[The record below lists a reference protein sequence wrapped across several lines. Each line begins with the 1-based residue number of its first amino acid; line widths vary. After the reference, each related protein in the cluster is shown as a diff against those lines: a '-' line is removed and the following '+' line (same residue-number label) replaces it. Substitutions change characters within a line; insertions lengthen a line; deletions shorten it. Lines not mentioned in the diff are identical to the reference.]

1 MFLKDC
7 YPDLK
12 NKYNKVKF
20 TGISFN
26 SKSIKKDFIFF
37 AIKGNKV
44 DGNNFIND
52 AIKRGARIIISKNIK
67 EKYENSILYINN
79 KNPRKLL
86 AEISSKISKKKPKNL
101 IAVTG
106 TNGKS
111 SIANFYYQI
120 LNNNKKKVA
129 SIGTLGVYGLPN
141 LKKFDNTTFDPIEVN
156 KLLAAFKKKKLKM

>member
-37 AIKGNKV
+37 AIKGNKI
-44 DGNNFIND
+44 DGNSFIND
-52 AIKRGARIIISKNIK
+52 AIKRGARIIISQNIK
-67 EKYENSILYINN
+67 EKYENNILYINN

-129 SIGTLGVYGLPN
+129 SIGTLGVYGLRN
-141 LKKFDNTTFDPIEVN
+141 LKKFHNTTFDPIEVN
-156 KLLAAFKKKKLKM
+156 KLLATFKKKKN